1 MTASSGIQADTTTP
15 GSEFVDNFLAYYSD
29 GATKATP
36 SASSLCMRPKSYESS
51 AQSTDS
57 EHTGAVSSEST
68 SSLGDSATAA
78 ARVLAAWQDRAGE
91 SPGSAVAVSI
101 GDSSALW
108 SAQHRHSDLKVQSS
122 TSTPR
127 LSRSAFD
134 AQTREGSAPV
144 AGSVEAGQRRADMSF
159 LALLNSAA
167 AYVAES
173 SNNPAP
179 GQQEPQNAQHG
190 ADSFGGRSELLS
202 SASLALSNINADFDQ
217 SRGEEHA
224 GFQPHYG
231 APFQDSSVYQD
242 FAQVLRH
249 MTSANSESG
258 LAAGSA
264 DIADQPQFSA
274 PSFVSNPIAA
284 AAVHPGQ
291 VMAGNDGAMH
301 FGVASQSSAMA
312 APAMATPA
320 PAKRKRKDS
329 SQTQQSPNRR
339 KTSHASDRDKTTQS
353 ELRRAARKWTED
365 ETENLLQGC
374 SKYGVGAWKKILDDP
389 NFSFN
394 NRTSVDLKDRFRTI
408 RAQECAHSPY
418 AKSSRK
424 GSAKEPDVVWPL
436 PPNSQRLQG
445 LQRVQRKP
453 TRNYTSDED
462 RRLLIGVLRHAN
474 HWTKIAADPDLKLG
488 DRPGQSLRDRLRNAF
503 PEVFEL
509 FGYVIPKKERADR
522 ERCPTPTVQTAE
534 KASAKRKAPTGSK
547 RLEGEIPEHI
557 RDKITTILHNMN
569 ASLDPRPILEFG
581 VDAELE
587 TAGSASASPGA
598 NGQSSGLASMDVS
611 VKNEGSI
618 TSQSSRRQSTA
629 ASMSN
634 TPEQSFGHSTA
645 ASRGGRGRRRASTRR
660 TRSTSK
666 AAPAAYI
673 QHDAPMAAA
682 AGNDMH
688 SAPVHANSAN
698 FGQLGD
704 ITYSDAEHRRS
715 GTASAG
721 ALAAQRNLLFESFS
735 PSVFSR
741 PLGTMTPTDQLDALA
756 LEGRMASGYSTPTQS
771 TKRRHS
777 VQADINDAL
786 AAAAL
791 AAGIDRSN
799 FASALQ
805 FFHPGMNSLDH
816 TPGATGMPLNT
827 ADSIRRMTVAGPIG
841 ADPFIFPRL
850 PDEEAN
856 ADMSHMSST
865 QNSERPVQANGAH
878 SAGLTATSEATI
890 TPHAHSTDAFKF
902 SSAIDASA
910 LSTGMIG
917 HHIDDS
923 YAVHRSQM
931 RSAGRLLRANGVA
944 DDNSIGLST
953 TSNDSRVDMEALTQ
967 FSQWFPSLASGSINW
982 NMGSNANTGDNTN
995 AGASQL
1001 CNESID
1007 PNMLDA
1013 GLGTAATMV
1022 ASASDG
1028 TGSILAIDT
1037 TNGLDMG
1044 HESNMTH
1051 ARRRSQ
1057 FDWYGLTPSLAAAL
1071 DAAGTTAVAAA
1082 QAAVSESSE
1091 LAPLAPFSVGHSAA
1105 QGSYRR
1111 PSMPIFPSFAYAQGN
1126 DMLNMPSVMH
1136 TDEIHGAMPTTEP
1149 LSYGDTHDGS
1159 GIAAAAAAAAA
1170 AVAVALS
1177 DSESLSIHA
1186 SEPTQPGHGMRSYSM
1201 GAGSAITSNALAKLA
1216 GINGP
1221 HMTSAARPRV
1231 ADVPHNR
1238 RRSMH
1243 VPPSLVEGVAS
1254 AGFSA
1259 QGAPRVFPY
1268 PPRPTNASHLGV
1280 QGPRARRSRST
1291 SNQNTHMQNPTAMA
1305 QLPAVSETHVLP
1317 TQFPTLPTTETE
1329 QTLDAGP
1336 NDAGHGMGLRHARTY
1351 SGTQFSQDALSA
1363 LAGVSPGLLTGAGF
1377 DHSHFDLAAGFAP
1390 NDARTTSSGSM
1401 DIDLEAMTSLSTS
1414 GMELSFKPL
1423 WTDDTHIET
1432 RSLADIRADL
1442 AANMV
1447 DLYRP
1452 ASSTPT
1458 NRYLGI
1464 VGSGSAR
1471 NASPIMV
1478 AQSTSAVSPVAPRS
1492 AASTPGRRE
1501 AVGF

>member
-1 MTASSGIQADTTTP
+1 MTASSGIQANTTP

-36 SASSLCMRPKSYESS
+36 NASSLCMRPKSYESS

-57 EHTGAVSSEST
+57 EHTGAASSEST

-78 ARVLAAWQDRAGE
+78 ARVLAAWQDRTGE
-91 SPGSAVAVSI
+91 SPGSAAAVSI
-101 GDSSALW
+101 ADGSALW
-108 SAQHRHSDLKVQSS
+108 SAQHRHADLKVQSS

-173 SNNPAP
+173 SNNP
-179 GQQEPQNAQHG
+179 GQEPQHNG
-190 ADSFGGRSELLS
+190 AESFGGRSELLS

-217 SRGEEHA
+217 SRSEEHV
-224 GFQPHYG
+224 GFQPHYV

-249 MTSANSESG
+249 MTSESESG

-274 PSFVSNPIAA
+274 SSFVSNPISA

-291 VMAGNDGAMH
+291 VMAGSDGTMH
-301 FGVASQSSAMA
+301 FGVATQNSAMA
-312 APAMATPA
+312 APMMTTPA
-320 PAKRKRKDS
+320 PTKRKRKDG

-522 ERCPTPTVQTAE
+522 ERCPTPTAQSVE

-557 RDKITTILHNMN
+557 RDKITSILHNMN

-587 TAGSASASPGA
+587 TGSASASPGV
-598 NGQSSGLASMDVS
+598 NSQSMDVS
-611 VKNEGSI
+611 VKNEGSS

-634 TPEQSFGHSTA
+634 TSEQSFGHSA
-645 ASRGGRGRRRASTRR
+645 ASSSRGGRGRRRASTRR

-666 AAPAAYI
+666 AANALYS
-673 QHDAPMAAA
+673 HHVDAPMAAA

-688 SAPVHANSAN
+688 SAPVHASSAS

-704 ITYSDAEHRRS
+704 IAYSDAEHRRT
-715 GTASAG
+715 GTVSAG

-756 LEGRMASGYSTPTQS
+756 LEGRIASGYSTPTQS

-799 FASALQ
+799 FASAMQ

-816 TPGATGMPLNT
+816 TPAGMPLNT

-856 ADMSHMSST
+856 AADMSHMSSA
-865 QNSERPVQANGAH
+865 QNSEQPIQAHGAH
-878 SAGLTATSEATI
+878 SAGLTANSDTTL
-890 TPHAHSTDAFKF
+890 TPHAHSTSDAFKF
-902 SSAIDASA
+902 SGAMDASA
-910 LSTGMIG
+910 LSASVIG

-953 TSNDSRVDMEALTQ
+953 TSNGDSRVDMEALTQ
-967 FSQWFPSLASGSINW
+967 FSQWFPGLASGSINW
-982 NMGSNANTGDNTN
+982 NMANGGNTGENTQG
-995 AGASQL
+995 GASQL

-1013 GLGTAATMV
+1013 GLGSAATMV

-1028 TGSILAIDT
+1028 TNSILATDSA
-1037 TNGLDMG
+1037 LDMG

-1082 QAAVSESSE
+1082 QAAVSESSD

-1111 PSMPIFPSFAYAQGN
+1111 PSMPIFPSFAYTQGN
-1126 DMLNMPSVMH
+1126 DMLNMPHVLH
-1136 TDEIHGAMPTTEP
+1136 TDDMHGAMPTTEP
-1149 LSYGDTHDGS
+1149 LAYGDSQDGS

-1177 DSESLSIHA
+1177 GSESLGIHA
-1186 SEPTQPGHGMRSYSM
+1186 SEPAQAGHGMRSYSM

-1221 HMTSAARPRV
+1221 HPTSAARPH
-1231 ADVPHNR
+1231 APDESHSR
-1238 RRSMH
+1238 RRTMH

-1254 AGFSA
+1254 GFSA
-1259 QGAPRVFPY
+1259 QGTPRVFPY
-1268 PPRPTNASHLGV
+1268 PPRPNTSHLGV
-1280 QGPRARRSRST
+1280 QGQRARRSRST
-1291 SNQNTHMQNPTAMA
+1291 SNQNTHMQSSHIVP

-1317 TQFPTLPTTETE
+1317 TQFPALPTTDTAE
-1329 QTLDAGP
+1329 QAQNAGST
-1336 NDAGHGMGLRHARTY
+1336 DAGHGLRHARTY

-1363 LAGVSPGLLTGAGF
+1363 LAGAGF
-1377 DHSHFDLAAGFAP
+1377 DHSHFDLASGFAP
-1390 NDARTTSSGSM
+1390 INDARTASSGSM

-1423 WTDDTHIET
+1423 WTDDTHVET
-1432 RSLADIRADL
+1432 RSLADIRAEL
-1442 AANMV
+1442 ASNMV
-1447 DLYRP
+1447 DMYRP
-1452 ASSTPT
+1452 ASSH
-1458 NRYLGI
+1458 YLS
-1464 VGSGSAR
+1464 VMGSGSAR
-1471 NASPIMV
+1471 NASPTT
-1478 AQSTSAVSPVAPRS
+1478 AQSSAVSPVAPRS